1 MNRFV
6 GTGALWLVAASSFTH
21 GATAADE
28 PLLAGVAQV
37 DITPPPG
44 EMMWGYSNRPQP
56 ATGKLD
62 PLMARVL
69 VLACGDVRAA
79 IVTLDLGRTPE
90 DSLLADLRERTL
102 SKHDLGDLFVT
113 ASHTH
118 AAPTLES
125 LDGKPNAYGP
135 TVIEA
140 IDRAIDEA
148 AAKLVPVQLGVGR
161 GTVDI
166 AHNRRHFLPDGR
178 VAMQWRNAEHEPTS
192 PVDKEFV
199 VIRLDRADGKPL
211 AVLLHYACHPVV
223 LGPDNLEFSADFVG
237 EACRQVEENVGAPCL
252 YLQGGCGN
260 INPYV
265 DKTPCADGGTDLM
278 RRMGQ
283 TLAAAASETVQ
294 KTKTA
299 DKPTSLRFEARSVPV
314 RLRWNVQDPEVKAVL
329 SKMYGAGS
337 IVTCAD
343 AAVGSLAARADHALD
358 RRLDR
363 AMRNAGRILRAV
375 PDRSQRAF
383 AGADDAVG
391 RLHERL
397 PRLFSHDPRRGRGG
411 LRRQDGDV
419 RSPRRRRK
427 AARRS
432 AHNALQNDRQAA
444 RPPREEDFHLIEYD
458 DVKKQACPNLAE
470 APQPCAASSS
480 GDPEQHQRR
489 RGQHEARRLG
499 HGRRG
504 SPPRFAANSTR
515 STRCLGN

>member
-1 MNRFV
+1 MRVEREQGSPPWRNRPATLRDRYILSGRPAPVALWKTSPGRPDETVAFLPGEQETVRKLPPPLEYRAMNRFV

-223 LGPDNLEFSADFVG
+223 LGPDNLEFHA
-237 EACRQVEENVGAPCL
+237 
-252 YLQGGCGN
+252 
-260 INPYV
+260 
-265 DKTPCADGGTDLM
+265 
-278 RRMGQ
+278 
-283 TLAAAASETVQ
+283 
-294 KTKTA
+294 
-299 DKPTSLRFEARSVPV
+299 PTSWARHVARSKKTSA
-314 RLRWNVQDPEVKAVL
+314 RCAFTCRGAV
-329 SKMYGAGS
+329 ATS
-337 IVTCAD
+337 IPT
-343 AAVGSLAARADHALD
+343 ST
-358 RRLDR
+358 
-363 AMRNAGRILRAV
+363 
-375 PDRSQRAF
+375 
-383 AGADDAVG
+383 
-391 RLHERL
+391 
-397 PRLFSHDPRRGRGG
+397 
-411 LRRQDGDV
+411 
-419 RSPRRRRK
+419 RRR
-427 AARRS
+427 A
-432 AHNALQNDRQAA
+432 
-444 RPPREEDFHLIEYD
+444 PT
-458 DVKKQACPNLAE
+458 AE
-470 APQPCAASSS
+470 P
-480 GDPEQHQRR
+480 
-489 RGQHEARRLG
+489 
-499 HGRRG
+499 
-504 SPPRFAANSTR
+504 T
-515 STRCLGN
+515 